1 MFDCDLFSRIVQS
14 RRDGSLT
21 LPRWWRTGRLEHF
34 LTSTHQH
41 SLLRCKQPT
50 RERQAYPDHLS
61 ADFGDGL
68 ILREGNVGQQWG
80 VADNVGECVAV
91 DVGLEL
97 PARRV
102 GVPGADVFGLE
113 ALEFLLRAEF
123 VGLYAKSVRAPGPNY
138 GGYVPY

>member
-1 MFDCDLFSRIVQS
+1 MSECGVFSRIVQS
-14 RRDGSLT
+14 RRDGSLA
-21 LPRWWRTGRLEHF
+21 LPRWWWTGRLEHF
-34 LTSTHQH
+34 LSSAHQH
-41 SLLRCKQPT
+41 SLFRYKRPT
-50 RERQAYPDHLS
+50 REWWAYPDHLS

-97 PARRV
+97 PAGRV

-123 VGLYAKSVRAPGPNY
+123 VGLCVQLVRAPGPNY
-138 GGYVPY
+138 KGYIPY